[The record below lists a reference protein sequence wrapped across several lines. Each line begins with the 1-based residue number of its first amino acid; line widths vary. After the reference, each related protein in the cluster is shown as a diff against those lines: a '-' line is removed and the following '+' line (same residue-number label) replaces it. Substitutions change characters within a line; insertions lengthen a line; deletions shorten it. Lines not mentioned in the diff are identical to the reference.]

1 MNHFTRSTTV
11 RGALLAATAL
21 LAVGQTSAQADPY
34 PHGHHRHGHGNW
46 MYVTVTHGDARADG
60 SRGSGSRAGASRD
73 ALLLCDPPRG
83 HARAA
88 DACAELDA
96 ASGDIG
102 AVPRKDALC
111 PMIYAPVTARAQG
124 VWNGTRVTYA
134 RTFSNTCEMSAL
146 TRDVFALDA

>member
-21 LAVGQTSAQADPY
+21 LAVGQTSAQAAPH
-34 PHGHHRHGHGNW
+34 PHGHTHGNTRGHAHGHGNW
-46 MYVTVTHGDARADG
+46 LYVTVTHGDARAG
-60 SRGSGSRAGASRD
+60 GARG
-73 ALLLCDPPRG
+73 ALLMCDPPQG
-83 HARAA
+83 HAHAT

-102 AVPRKDALC
+102 AVPRKDAFC
-111 PMIYAPVTARAQG
+111 PMIYAPVTARAEG

-146 TRDVFALDA
+146 TRDVFALDT

>member
-21 LAVGQTSAQADPY
+21 LAAGQTAAQAAPY
-34 PHGHHRHGHGNW
+34 PHGHHHGHGNW
-46 MYVTVTHGDARADG
+46 LYVTVTHGDARAG
-60 SRGSGSRAGASRD
+60 SSRS
-73 ALLLCDPPRG
+73 ALLMCDPPQG
-83 HARAA
+83 HAHAT

-102 AVPRKDALC
+102 AVPRKDTFC
-111 PMIYAPVTARAQG
+111 PMIYAPVTARAEG

-134 RTFSNTCEMSAL
+134 HTFSNTCEMSAR
-146 TRDVFALDA
+146 TRDVFALDT